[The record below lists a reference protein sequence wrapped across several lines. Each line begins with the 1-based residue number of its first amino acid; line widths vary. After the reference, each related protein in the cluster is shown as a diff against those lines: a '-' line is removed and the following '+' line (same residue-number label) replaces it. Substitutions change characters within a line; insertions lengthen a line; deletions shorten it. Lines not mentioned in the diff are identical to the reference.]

1 MSIRYEPWNLINEL
15 NQALSA
21 GGLQRFVPRDDS
33 KVESARW
40 TPAVDIRE
48 EPEAFVLLVDVPGVD
63 PEHIEVFMDNNV
75 LTIKGARHDITK
87 EEKKNYFRLERTK
100 GEFYRRFTLPD
111 TADAEQVS
119 AKTRQGVLIVSIG
132 KKKLH
137 QARKIEIAHE
147 K

>member
-15 NQALSA
+15 NQALAA
-21 GGLQRFVPRDDS
+21 GGLQRILPRDDS

-40 TPAVDIRE
+40 IPAVDIRE
-48 EPEAFVLLVDVPGVD
+48 EPGEFVLLIDVPGVE
-63 PEHIEVFMDNNV
+63 PEDIEVFMENNV
-75 LTIKGARHDITK
+75 LTIKGTRHDISK
-87 EEKKNYFRLERTK
+87 EEKRNYFRMERVK

-132 KKKLH
+132 KKKIS
-137 QARKIEIAHE
+137 QARKIEINTD
-147 K
+147 